1 MKLST
6 ALTTLGALA
15 IAAIAGIATP
25 TAQAQAGG
33 SLLSLSHQLEGL
45 ASELRDEF
53 SLHYQQDDA
62 FRPLMRN
69 ADLIETELDQI
80 HGLVR
85 NPYANLHQIQASV
98 RDLDR
103 LAARLDELV
112 AAMSFDRIDLAQ
124 GNDPHVRDLLRR
136 VAGLIDTM
144 SDEVEDLRHG
154 HQDPGHGYGIGH
166 AFRPGI
172 SFEDDAAAFALGRD

>member
-15 IAAIAGIATP
+15 VAAIAGFVP
-25 TAQAQAGG
+25 STAHAQTGG
-33 SLLSLSHQLEGL
+33 SLLSLSHQLDGL
-45 ASELRDEF
+45 TGELRDEF

-69 ADLIETELDQI
+69 AELLETELDQI
-80 HGLVR
+80 HELVH
-85 NPYANLHQIQASV
+85 NPYASLHQIQAGV

-103 LAARLDELV
+103 LTARLDELV
-112 AAMSFDRIDLAQ
+112 TAMAFDRIAP
-124 GNDPHVRDLLRR
+124 DPHVRDLLRR
-136 VAGLIDTM
+136 AAGLIDAM
-144 SDEVEDLRHG
+144 ADDVEDLRHG

-172 SFEDDAAAFALGRD
+172 SFENDAAAFALGRD